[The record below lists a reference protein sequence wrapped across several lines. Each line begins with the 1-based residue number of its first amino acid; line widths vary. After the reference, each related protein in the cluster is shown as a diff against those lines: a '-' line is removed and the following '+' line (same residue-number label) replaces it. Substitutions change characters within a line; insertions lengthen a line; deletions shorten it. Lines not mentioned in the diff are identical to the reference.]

1 MTDLGHGSDVTG
13 RFSDQFSRGASS
25 SQGSLPPPDMPGY
38 STSFSFDLTSREEVA
53 QALAN
58 LDTNKATGMDDISA
72 WMLKT
77 TAPAISDSLC
87 DLFNSSLRLSQI
99 PSEWKA
105 ARVIPVPKTSRAR
118 TVEDY
123 RPIFILPIVAKVS
136 SSQTS
141 LKVP

>member
-1 MTDLGHGSDVTG
+1 MLQTTT
-13 RFSDQFSRGASS
+13 
-25 SQGSLPPPDMPGY
+25 P
-38 STSFSFDLTSREEVA
+38 
-53 QALAN
+53 
-58 LDTNKATGMDDISA
+58 AT
-72 WMLKT
+72 
-77 TAPAISDSLC
+77 SDSLC
-87 DLFNSSLRLSQI
+87 DLFNSSQI

-105 ARVIPVPKTSRAR
+105 TRVIPVPKTSRAR